1 MHAAKKA
8 VDRIL
13 AVATAVLFATLVIV
27 VTWQV
32 VSRLVLNSP
41 STWSEELAKY
51 CFVWLSLIAA
61 ALVFGERGHIAVTF
75 VVDKFPRGARKVI
88 AVLIQ
93 VLIAAF
99 AVFVLIWGGIG
110 AAQNTWLQN
119 LTALPLQIGH
129 MYIVM
134 PIAGAFILFY
144 ALYNIWEDLRGEGPL
159 TVEDPT
165 AVDDDETAAALQKAR
180 ELEGEMQR
188 DPDAGEVI
196 ESTAPGGTPARGTAA
211 GGATA
216 GGSTTV
222 NRENGEAR

>member
-1 MHAAKKA
+1 MLAAKKA

-13 AVATAVLFATLVIV
+13 WVLTAILFATLVAV

-32 VSRLVLNSP
+32 VSRLVLNNP
-41 STWSEELAKY
+41 STWSEEFAKY

-75 VVDKFPRGARKVI
+75 IVDRFPRGLRTLV

-93 VLIAAF
+93 VIIGAF
-99 AVFVLIWGGIG
+99 AVLVLIYGGVG

-129 MYIVM
+129 MYVVM
-134 PIAGAFILFY
+134 PVAGAFILFY
-144 ALYNIWEDLRGEGPL
+144 SIYNILEDLRGEGPL

-165 AVDDDETAAALQKAR
+165 AVDDDETKAALEKAR
-180 ELEGEMQR
+180 EVEAEMEA
-188 DPDAGEVI
+188 DA
-196 ESTAPGGTPARGTAA
+196 PRGGHPVDEAHHTDQ
-211 GGATA
+211 
-216 GGSTTV
+216 
-222 NRENGEAR
+222 NGEAR